1 MQTEILAERPTPPK
15 EWSTWENIPCTQTQQ
30 PTQHKKYLAAMVSF
44 SPYVPTPITPLT
56 AIPSTTSLSKP
67 LLHLLL
73 LRRGL
78 DTTTSHRYQFWS
90 IHPDVLLCSLHSQVS
105 TIKLFLLYLWLA
117 STHAEVTCSTVPGFN
132 AQQQHAPETQLRSL
146 QEFTVMSPN
155 PPMQIST
162 TLQDCRVLS
171 ANLHGELY
179 NRQHHLIATMVSM
192 SMGVTMLLV
201 QFHMLTLVWN
211 RASNV
216 LLR

>member
-1 MQTEILAERPTPPK
+1 MHVVALVCVCCDFPSPIAATVEGLIYILLTRLRCCCKAAFHHMPRMVWCK
-15 EWSTWENIPCTQTQQ
+15 GLIKGGEW
-30 PTQHKKYLAAMVSF
+30 
-44 SPYVPTPITPLT
+44 
-56 AIPSTTSLSKP
+56 
-67 LLHLLL
+67 
-73 LRRGL
+73 RR
-78 DTTTSHRYQFWS
+78 
-90 IHPDVLLCSLHSQVS
+90 ICLHSQVS

-117 STHAEVTCSTVPGFN
+117 STHAVNHRKVTCSTVPGFN

>member
-1 MQTEILAERPTPPK
+1 MFSL
-15 EWSTWENIPCTQTQQ
+15 
-30 PTQHKKYLAAMVSF
+30 
-44 SPYVPTPITPLT
+44 SPYVPTPIT
-56 AIPSTTSLSKP
+56 PSTTSLSKP